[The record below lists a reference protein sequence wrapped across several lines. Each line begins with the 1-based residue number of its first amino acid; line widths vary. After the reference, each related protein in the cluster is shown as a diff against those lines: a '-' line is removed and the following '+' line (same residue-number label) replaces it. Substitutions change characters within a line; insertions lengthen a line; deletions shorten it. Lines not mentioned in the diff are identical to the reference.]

1 MNLIQK
7 YIQETPTQLN
17 EIIKGSK
24 ELFSHIGSQKI
35 ERIIITGSGT
45 SYHSGIQMQEAMRV
59 RSGIEVDAYYPFQVT
74 SSLFNQNK
82 KKTLFVGIS
91 QGGSSFSTFDA
102 MKLAKE
108 HGCVIAT
115 MAGEKNAYIDQLAD
129 EVLTVNIG
137 EEKAGAKTKGY
148 YATKLNLLLLAEY
161 IGLDNGTLNKND
173 FDKDTKEIKQVLEA
187 FPSAYKRALVWVEE
201 NKEVLAKADNIRVV
215 GPSSAYGDALEGAL
229 KLLETCRVPVTGYE
243 FNEFIHGI
251 YNAIDE
257 KSTVIFM
264 DDGKEPRLNKM
275 LEVLGQ
281 WSDRLY
287 VIDFSEKIDQHTI
300 GYDVDVSNEMK
311 TFIFPLVCQI
321 MASILPELKNI
332 DPSTP
337 KDTKFHME
345 LGSKKFNH

>member
-1 MNLIQK
+1 M
-7 YIQETPTQLN
+7 
-17 EIIKGSK
+17 
-24 ELFSHIGSQKI
+24 
-35 ERIIITGSGT
+35 
-45 SYHSGIQMQEAMRV
+45 
-59 RSGIEVDAYYPFQVT
+59 
-74 SSLFNQNK
+74 
-82 KKTLFVGIS
+82 
-91 QGGSSFSTFDA
+91 
-102 MKLAKE
+102 
-108 HGCVIAT
+108 
-115 MAGEKNAYIDQLAD
+115 
-129 EVLTVNIG
+129 
-137 EEKAGAKTKGY
+137 
-148 YATKLNLLLLAEY
+148 
-161 IGLDNGTLNKND
+161 
-173 FDKDTKEIKQVLEA
+173 
-187 FPSAYKRALVWVEE
+187 
-201 NKEVLAKADNIRVV
+201 V